1 MKNGYDRTLL
11 YHDVNNAVD
20 EQGKRENLQEP
31 HLHHAIPP
39 THGCMSQRQM
49 FRLVTDM
56 QGTSI
61 CWLQM
66 QKNHEKSTAKDAF
79 FLPIWYAV
87 LQAAV
92 LLTHHQRKRYAWSV
106 VPCFDS
112 LHTHIYIYIE
122 KALQNLVNTPVQK
135 ALGK

>member
-1 MKNGYDRTLL
+1 MKKKMKNGYDRTLL

-79 FLPIWYAV
+79 FYLSGTLCCKRLFFLPTTSGKDMPGLWFHV
-87 LQAAV
+87 LIPY
-92 LLTHHQRKRYAWSV
+92 TH
-106 VPCFDS
+106 
-112 LHTHIYIYIE
+112 TYIY
-122 KALQNLVNTPVQK
+122 T
-135 ALGK
+135 